1 MSANYYGTRGEI
13 MKKILT
19 VLLSIAMIFSL
30 VACSSSNDS
39 SDSSDT
45 DGGSSTSDVETVA
58 VFWYTFADDY
68 ISTVR
73 AALNKEFDAAGISY
87 KDYDGNGNQT
97 DQTNQITTAIAAGV
111 KVLVVNQVE
120 SNSVD
125 TTKNILEQAKAADA
139 KVIFFN
145 RSISENDDEAQA
157 LLDEYGSA
165 FIGTDYTQAGHL
177 EGKMIGEYLV
187 ANYDALDLN
196 GDGTISYVMLKG
208 QEGNTEAIART
219 QYSVEDANEALEA
232 AGKPDL
238 AYYDSA
244 AATQYLVDA
253 NGTWSQEAAFN
264 HLETVLSQYNE
275 ENGNMPELI
284 IANNDSMALGAIQSL
299 QGHGYNNGEGT
310 TTIPVFGVDAIDAAK
325 SAIDA
330 GTMTGTVK
338 QDGEGMALVICL
350 ATQNVIAGLA
360 PATDIPSDYETV
372 GTWRVNIPYSAY
384 TK

>member
-1 MSANYYGTRGEI
+1 

-19 VLLSIAMIFSL
+19 ILLSIAMIFAL
-30 VACSSSNDS
+30 VGCSSSDGGTT
-39 SDSSDT
+39 DGGTT
-45 DGGSSTSDVETVA
+45 DGGSSDSGVEDVA

-73 AALNKEFDAAGISY
+73 AALNKQFDEAGVSY

-97 DQTNQITTAIAAGV
+97 DQTNQINTALAAGV
-111 KVLVVNQVE
+111 KVIVVNQVE

-125 TTKNILEQAKAADA
+125 TTKAILDAAKAASA
-139 KVIFFN
+139 KCIFFN
-145 RSISENDDEAQA
+145 RSISEDDAEAEE
-157 LLDEYGSA
+157 LLNSYDSA

-187 ANYDALDLN
+187 ANYDAADLN
-196 GDGTISYVMLKG
+196 GDGVISYVMLKG

-219 QYSVEDANEALEA
+219 QYSVEDANAALEA
-232 AGKPDL
+232 AGKKDL

-310 TTIPVFGVDAIDAAK
+310 TTIPVFGVDAIDSAK
-325 SAIDA
+325 TAIDA
-330 GTMTGTVK
+330 GQMTGTVK
-338 QDGEGMALVICL
+338 QDGEGMAFVICL
-350 ATQNVIAGLA
+350 STQNLLA
-360 PATDIPSDYETV
+360 DKAATLDIPSDYETV

>member
-1 MSANYYGTRGEI
+1 

-19 VLLSIAMIFSL
+19 ILLSIAMVFSL
-30 VACSSSNDS
+30 VACSSSSDDS
-39 SDSSDT
+39 GSDDS
-45 DGGSSTSDVETVA
+45 GSSTSDVETVA

-145 RSISENDDEAQA
+145 RSISESDDEAQA
-157 LLDEYGSA
+157 LLDEYGSC
-165 FIGTDYTQAGHL
+165 FVGTDYTQAGHL
-177 EGKMIGEYLV
+177 EGSMIGDYLV

-219 QYSVEDANEALEA
+219 QYSVEDANAILKA
-232 AGKPDL
+232 AGKPEL

-325 SAIDA
+325 TAIDE

-338 QDGEGMALVICL
+338 QDGEGMAFVICL
-350 ATQNVIAGLA
+350 ATQNVIAGNA
-360 PATDIPSDYETV
+360 PALDIPSDYETV

>member
-1 MSANYYGTRGEI
+1 M

-19 VLLSIAMIFSL
+19 VLLSIAMIFAL
-30 VACSSSNDS
+30 VGCSSSS
-39 SDSSDT
+39 SDE
-45 DGGSSTSDVETVA
+45 GGSDADTTSDAEDIA

-68 ISTVR
+68 LSTVR
-73 AALNKEFDAAGISY
+73 AALDAEFDAAGVSY
-87 KDYDGNGNQT
+87 KDYDGNGSQT

-139 KVIFFN
+139 KVVFFN
-145 RSISENDDEAQA
+145 RSISEDDAEAES
-157 LLDEYGSA
+157 LLNEYGSA
-165 FIGTDYTQAGHL
+165 FVGTDFTQAGHL

-187 ANYDALDLN
+187 ANYDAIDLN
-196 GDGTISYVMLKG
+196 GDGTISYVMFKG

-219 QYSVEDANEALEA
+219 QYSVEDANALLTE
-232 AGKPDL
+232 AGKPEL

-244 AATQYLVDA
+244 AETLYLVDA

-284 IANNDSMALGAIQSL
+284 IANNDAMALGAIQSL
-299 QGHGYNNGEGT
+299 QNHNYNNGEGT
-310 TTIPVFGVDAIDAAK
+310 VTIPVFGVDAIQAAK
-325 SAIDA
+325 DAIDA
-330 GTMTGTVK
+330 GTMAGTVK
-338 QDGEGMALVICL
+338 QDADGMAKVVSII
-350 ATQNVIAGLA
+350 AQNLLGGSEAV
-360 PATDIPSDYETV
+360 TNIPDDYEAI

>member
-1 MSANYYGTRGEI
+1 

-19 VLLSIAMIFSL
+19 ILLSIAMIFAL
-30 VACSSSNDS
+30 VGCSSSDS
-39 SDSSDT
+39 GTTDGGTT
-45 DGGSSTSDVETVA
+45 DGGSSDSGVEDVA

-73 AALNKEFDAAGISY
+73 AALNKQFDEAGVSY

-97 DQTNQITTAIAAGV
+97 DQTNQINTALAAGV
-111 KVLVVNQVE
+111 KVIVVNQVE

-125 TTKNILEQAKAADA
+125 TTKAILDAAKAASA
-139 KVIFFN
+139 KCIFFN
-145 RSISENDDEAQA
+145 RSISEDDAEAEE
-157 LLDEYGSA
+157 LLNSYDSA

-187 ANYDALDLN
+187 ANYDAADLN
-196 GDGTISYVMLKG
+196 GDGVISYVMLKG

-219 QYSVEDANEALEA
+219 QYSVEDANAALEA
-232 AGKPDL
+232 AGKKDL

-350 ATQNVIAGLA
+350 ATQNVIAGLE
-360 PATDIPSDYETV
+360 PAKDIPADYETV

>member
-1 MSANYYGTRGEI
+1 

-19 VLLSIAMIFSL
+19 ILLSIAMVFSL
-30 VACSSSNDS
+30 VACSSSSDDS
-39 SDSSDT
+39 GNSDNS
-45 DGGSSTSDVETVA
+45 GSNTSDVETVA

-145 RSISENDDEAQA
+145 RSISESDDEAQA
-157 LLDEYGSA
+157 LLDEYGSC
-165 FIGTDYTQAGHL
+165 FVGTDYTQAGHL
-177 EGKMIGEYLV
+177 EGSMIGEYLV
-187 ANYDALDLN
+187 ANYDSLDLN

-219 QYSVEDANEALEA
+219 QYSVEDANAALEA

-284 IANNDSMALGAIQSL
+284 IANNDSMALGAIESL
-299 QGHGYNNGEGT
+299 KNHSYNDGT
-310 TTIPVFGVDAIDAAK
+310 GTTIPVFGVDAIQAAK
-325 SAIDA
+325 DAIDA
-330 GTMTGTVK
+330 GEMTGTVK
-338 QDGEGMALVICL
+338 QDGEGMAKVVSII
-350 ATQNVIAGLA
+350 AQNLLGGSEAV
-360 PATDIPSDYETV
+360 TNIPDDYEAI

>member
-1 MSANYYGTRGEI
+1 

-19 VLLSIAMIFSL
+19 ILLSIAMIFAL
-30 VACSSSNDS
+30 VGCSSSDS
-39 SDSSDT
+39 GTTDGGTT
-45 DGGSSTSDVETVA
+45 DGGSSDSGVEDVA

-73 AALNKEFDAAGISY
+73 AALNKQFDEAGVSY

-97 DQTNQITTAIAAGV
+97 DQTNQINTALAAGV
-111 KVLVVNQVE
+111 KVIVVNQVE

-125 TTKNILEQAKAADA
+125 TTKAILDAAKAADA
-139 KVIFFN
+139 KCIFFN
-145 RSISENDDEAQA
+145 RSISEDDAEAEE
-157 LLDEYGSA
+157 LLNSYDSA

-187 ANYDALDLN
+187 ANYDSLDLN

-219 QYSVEDANEALEA
+219 QYSVEDANAALEA

-310 TTIPVFGVDAIDAAK
+310 TTIPVFGVDAIDSAK
-325 SAIDA
+325 TAIDA
-330 GTMTGTVK
+330 GQMTGTVK
-338 QDGEGMALVICL
+338 QDGEGMAFVICL
-350 ATQNVIAGLA
+350 CTQNLLA
-360 PATDIPSDYETV
+360 DKAATLDIPSDYETV

>member
-1 MSANYYGTRGEI
+1 

-19 VLLSIAMIFSL
+19 VLLSIAMVFAL
-30 VACSSSNDS
+30 VGCSSSS
-39 SDSSDT
+39 SDGSDT
-45 DGGSSTSDVETVA
+45 SDGTDSADGVESVA

-68 ISTVR
+68 LSTVR
-73 AALNKEFDAAGISY
+73 AALDSEFETAGISY

-125 TTKNILEQAKAADA
+125 TTKNILEQAAAADA

-145 RSISENDDEAQA
+145 RSISEDDAEAES
-157 LLDEYGSA
+157 LLNEYGSA
-165 FIGTDYTQAGHL
+165 FIDTDYTQAGHL
-177 EGKMIGEYLV
+177 EGQMIGEYLV
-187 ANYDALDLN
+187 ANFDDVDLN
-196 GDGTISYVMLKG
+196 GDGVISYVMFKG

-219 QYSVEDANEALEA
+219 QYSVEDANSALTA
-232 AGKPDL
+232 AGKAEL
-238 AYYDSA
+238 AYYDSS

-299 QGHGYNNGEGT
+299 QGHGYNDGNG
-310 TTIPVFGVDAIDAAK
+310 TTIPVFGVDAIQAAK
-325 SAIDA
+325 DAIDA
-330 GTMTGTVK
+330 GQMTGTVK
-338 QDGEGMALVICL
+338 QDGEGMAKVVEICASNL
-350 ATQNVIAGLA
+350 LSGEEPVTN
-360 PATDIPSDYETV
+360 IPSDYEVV

>member
-1 MSANYYGTRGEI
+1 

-19 VLLSIAMIFSL
+19 VLLSIAMIFAL
-30 VACSSSNDS
+30 VGCSKEGDNGGNDA
-39 SDSSDT
+39 
-45 DGGSSTSDVETVA
+45 TSDVESVA

-68 ISTVR
+68 LSTVR
-73 AALNKEFDAAGISY
+73 AALNKEFEAANISY

-125 TTKNILEQAKAADA
+125 TTKAILEAAKAADA
-139 KVIFFN
+139 KVVFFN
-145 RSISENDDEAQA
+145 RSISEDDAEAEK
-157 LLDEYGSA
+157 LLNEYGSA
-165 FIGTDYTQAGHL
+165 FVGTDFTQAGHL

-187 ANYDALDLN
+187 ANYDNVDLN
-196 GDGTISYVMLKG
+196 KDGKISYVMLKG

-219 QYSVEDANEALEA
+219 QYAVEDADALLKE
-232 AGKPDL
+232 AGKEAL
-238 AYYDSA
+238 AYYDEKA
-244 AATQYLVDA
+244 ETKYLVDA

-264 HLETVLSQYNE
+264 HLETVLSQFNE
-275 ENGNMPELI
+275 SNNNMPELI
-284 IANNDSMALGAIQSL
+284 IANNDAMALGAIQSL
-299 QGHGYNNGEGT
+299 QGHGYNDGKG
-310 TTIPVFGVDAIDAAK
+310 TTIPVFGVDAIQAAK
-325 SAIDA
+325 DEIDK

-338 QDGEGMALVICL
+338 QDGEGMAKVVCIAASNLL
-350 ATQNVIAGLA
+350 AGEAPVANV
-360 PATDIPSDYETV
+360 PADYETI

>member
-1 MSANYYGTRGEI
+1 

-19 VLLSIAMIFSL
+19 ILLSIAMVFSL
-30 VACSSSNDS
+30 VACSSSSDDS
-39 SDSSDT
+39 GNT
-45 DGGSSTSDVETVA
+45 DNSGSSTSDVEQVA

-145 RSISENDDEAQA
+145 RSISESDDEAQA
-157 LLDEYGSA
+157 LLDEYGSC
-165 FIGTDYTQAGHL
+165 FVGTDYTQAGHL
-177 EGKMIGEYLV
+177 EGSMIGEYLV
-187 ANYDALDLN
+187 ANYDSLDLN

-219 QYSVEDANEALEA
+219 QYSVEDANAALEA

-325 SAIDA
+325 KAIDT
-330 GTMTGTVK
+330 GIMTGTVK

-350 ATQNVIAGLA
+350 ATQNVIADLA
-360 PATDIPSDYETV
+360 PATDIPADYETV